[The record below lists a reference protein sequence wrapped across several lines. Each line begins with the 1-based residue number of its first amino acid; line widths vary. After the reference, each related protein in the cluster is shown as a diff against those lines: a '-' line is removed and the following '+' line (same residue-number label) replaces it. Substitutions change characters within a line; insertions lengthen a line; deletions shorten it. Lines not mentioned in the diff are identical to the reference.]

1 MDEISNGLLRKDGL
15 PKEIDFNQV
24 DQSFVSSVP
33 DKRNNIPRKPLKYQT
48 LLEIFLGYMDEDIL
62 SNLI

>member
-1 MDEISNGLLRKDGL
+1 LLRKDGS

-33 DKRNNIPRKPLKYQT
+33 DKRNHIPRKPLKDQT
-48 LLEIFLGYMDEDIL
+48 LLEVFLGYIDEDIL